1 MSEQRNISTKKV
13 IRFSVGTLL
22 VIIFM
27 VALVAASRSQSNKAI
42 KGLEVHLND
51 DKEYSF
57 LQRKDIEALLL
68 GNRHINL
75 AQASVAQLD
84 LELME
89 RIARTNPWVANAEIY
104 VDSRQVLQV
113 NITQRDPVAR
123 IFDVNGA
130 SYYMDSTLHTMP
142 VSAGY
147 AYAAPVFT
155 NVPVAKQDSTGK
167 SLLQKI
173 ARLSEEISRD
183 SFWQA
188 QVTQVEVQPDHTFVL
203 IPLMGD
209 QRILLGDTARLQEK
223 LDNLLAFYK
232 NVSNKIGW
240 DRYTVL
246 DARFK
251 GQVVASPSM
260 GWIPPRVTD
269 TTPVAMDVPTTAPGA
284 DVKPDI
290 AAVPAAAVTH
300 AVKPAATQVK
310 PQAATAHAVKPAA
323 TTHAIKPAVAATV
336 KPRTVSKPAS
346 AKVSPAKASQV
357 AKAKPALQAAAKTKE
372 KKKETKDNHKNPQTQ
387 TPKYIYP
394 GKHSGN
400 R

>member
-13 IRFSVGTLL
+13 IRFSVGALL
-22 VIIFM
+22 VAIFM
-27 VALVAASRSQSNKAI
+27 VALVAASRKQSSKHIN
-42 KGLEVHLND
+42 GLEVHLND

-57 LQRKDIEALLL
+57 LQRKDIETLLL
-68 GNRHINL
+68 SNRNIRL
-75 AQASVAQLD
+75 AQTSIADLD
-84 LELME
+84 LEQME

-130 SYYMDSTLHTMP
+130 SYYMDSALHTMP

-155 NVPVAKQDSTGK
+155 NVPVTRQDSANR
-167 SLLQKI
+167 LLLHKI
-173 ARLSEEISRD
+173 ARMSEVIGRD

-188 QVTQVEVQPDHTFVL
+188 QVTQIEVQPGQTFVV
-203 IPLMGD
+203 IPLIGD
-209 QRILLGDTARLQEK
+209 QRILLGDTTRLEEK
-223 LDNLLAFYK
+223 LGNLLAFYK

-240 DRYTVL
+240 DRYTIL
-246 DARFK
+246 DARYK

-260 GWIPPRVTD
+260 GWVPPRVTD
-269 TTPVAMDVPTTAPGA
+269 TAQIPMDVPATAPGA
-284 DVKPDI
+284 T
-290 AAVPAAAVTH
+290 AAD
-300 AVKPAATQVK
+300 
-310 PQAATAHAVKPAA
+310 VKPAA
-323 TTHAIKPAVAATV
+323 TTAAAVKPAVTTAKPVTV
-336 KPRTVSKPAS
+336 KPTVQ
-346 AKVSPAKASQV
+346 PAKPSATIVVLPKPVHKPVPVKAAQTRIQQ
-357 AKAKPALQAAAKTKE
+357 AKAKPALQAAARTKE